1 MGVVGMNGAGKST
14 LFAAL
19 LYGLYG
25 QLSNKVKAENIANQN
40 ELQEVFKCYD
50 LKGHIAFVTIN
61 VRNYRIMDI
70 KNIDMPFIEVRKLRE
85 NINEVIKGGRR
96 K

>member
-1 MGVVGMNGAGKST
+1 MTEKLYRKAH
-14 LFAAL
+14 AL
-19 LYGLYG
+19 RNRMKTIYEY
-25 QLSNKVKAENIANQN
+25 KAENIANQN

-85 NINEVIKGGRR
+85 NINEVIKGSRR

>member
-1 MGVVGMNGAGKST
+1 MTEKLCRKAH
-14 LFAAL
+14 AL
-19 LYGLYG
+19 RNRMKTIYEY
-25 QLSNKVKAENIANQN
+25 KAENIANQN

-85 NINEVIKGGRR
+85 NINEIIKGSRR